1 MSYVTVKLERSR
13 PGRKRGRV
21 KGQVVK
27 PYEVWPK
34 VSAAGKIEQRLLW
47 EHMDADMSEDEWFE
61 LCDRVAGRI
70 PGGLGA

>member
-1 MSYVTVKLERSR
+1 
-13 PGRKRGRV
+13 
-21 KGQVVK
+21 VK

-34 VSAAGKIEQRLLW
+34 VSSAGKIEQRLLW

>member
-1 MSYVTVKLERSR
+1 M
-13 PGRKRGRV
+13 
-21 KGQVVK
+21 K

-61 LCDRVAGRI
+61 LCDRVAGRD
-70 PGGLGA
+70 GTGRSSREKSR